1 MRGDD
6 IQQSAMFSYLSPE
19 QRVPADHPLRAIRQ
33 ICDKVLVELSGLFAT
48 MYSEIGRPSVAP
60 EKLLRALLL
69 QVLYTV
75 RSERML
81 MEQLEYNLLFR
92 WFVGLNMDDAVW
104 HVTVYTKNRDRLLQ
118 ADVAKRFF
126 GLVVEEAQGLNL
138 MSDEHFTVDG
148 TLLEACA
155 SLKSFKKVDGDEPPT
170 DDPGN
175 PTVDFHGEKRSNQ
188 THASTTDPDALLAR
202 KGSGKEAKLSYS
214 GHVLM
219 ENRNGLV
226 TDVEVLQ
233 ANGTAERDAAL
244 VMIEAIPGDH
254 QVTVGADK
262 NYDTKDFVAEAR
274 GMNTTP
280 HVAQN
285 IHARRSSAIDG
296 RTTRHPGYAI
306 SQMKRKRVEEIFG
319 WMKTV
324 GGMRKLRHRGLQLV
338 GWMFT
343 FAAAAY
349 NLVRMRNLAGTIAGG
364 KA

>member
-1 MRGDD
+1 
-6 IQQSAMFSYLSPE
+6 
-19 QRVPADHPLRAIRQ
+19 
-33 ICDKVLVELSGLFAT
+33 
-48 MYSEIGRPSVAP
+48 
-60 EKLLRALLL
+60 
-69 QVLYTV
+69 
-75 RSERML
+75 
-81 MEQLEYNLLFR
+81 MEQLNYNLLFR
-92 WFVGLNMDDAVW
+92 WFVGLNMDEAVW
-104 HVTVYTKNRDRLLQ
+104 HVTVYTKNRDRMLE
-118 ADVAKRFF
+118 ADVAKEFF
-126 GLVVEEAQGLNL
+126 GLVVAEAKGLNL

-155 SLKSFKKVDGDEPPT
+155 SLKSFKKVDGGGEPAV

-175 PTVDFHGEKRSNQ
+175 PTVDFHGESRSNQ
-188 THASTTDPDALLAR
+188 THVSTTDADALLAR

-226 TDVEVLQ
+226 ADAEVLQ

-254 QVTVGADK
+254 PVTVGGDK
-262 NYDTKDFVAEAR
+262 GYDTKDFVAEAR
-274 GMNTTP
+274 NLKATP

-285 IHARRSSAIDG
+285 IHARRRSAIDG
-296 RTTRHPGYAI
+296 RTTRHAGYGI
-306 SQMKRKRVEEIFG
+306 SQVKRKRVEEIFG

-324 GGMRKLRHRGLQLV
+324 GGMRKLRHRGLHLV

-349 NLVRMRNLAGTIAGG
+349 NMVRMRNLTSNAEGNA
-364 KA
+364 